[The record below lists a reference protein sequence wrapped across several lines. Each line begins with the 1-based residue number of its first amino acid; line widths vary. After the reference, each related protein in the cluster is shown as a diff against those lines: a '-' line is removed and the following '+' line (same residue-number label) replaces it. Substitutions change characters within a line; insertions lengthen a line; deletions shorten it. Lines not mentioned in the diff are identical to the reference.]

1 MRFGKLQM
9 ILMGFKRN
17 RRELIGCERRG
28 KKKKK
33 KKAKKKKKKR
43 RKKRGEKNKRGL
55 VYLQT
60 LRCQQQTINCNN
72 NNKQVY
78 TYY

>member
-1 MRFGKLQM
+1 MREK
-9 ILMGFKRN
+9 
-17 RRELIGCERRG
+17 G

-33 KKAKKKKKKR
+33 KKKKKEEKKIS
-43 RKKRGEKNKRGL
+43 G
-55 VYLQT
+55 VWFYLQT

-72 NNKQVY
+72 NKQVY